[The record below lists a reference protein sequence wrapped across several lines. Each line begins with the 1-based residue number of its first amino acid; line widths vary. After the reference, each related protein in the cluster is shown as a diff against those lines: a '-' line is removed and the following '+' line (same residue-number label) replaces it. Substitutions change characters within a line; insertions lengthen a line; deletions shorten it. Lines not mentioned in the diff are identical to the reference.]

1 MKEQVVMSNRNT
13 HCILSLTVVACLLTG
28 CSPAQI
34 YPTIEQH
41 SISLQPGN
49 LESYGISFITPSATT
64 GQEEEKQAV
73 ALVFADAMRKQR
85 SGIRVVPLA
94 ETLSAVNKAGLADRY
109 SHMYG
114 DYRDT
119 GLLNGEIL
127 RQIGEVTKVRYV
139 AQIKV
144 QEFEQ
149 IGRDRL
155 AILGLRIIETKAAS
169 VRLFFQIWDTKDGTV
184 AWEATQELHVAYDTI
199 TEKPLTFQ
207 EVVGRAARELVSK
220 LP

>member
-1 MKEQVVMSNRNT
+1 VMST
-13 HCILSLTVVACLLTG
+13 PTCTSLLVTMLACVLAG
-28 CSPAQI
+28 CSPAQT
-34 YPTIEQH
+34 YPTLEQH
-41 SISLQPGN
+41 GISLQPGD

-73 ALVFADAMRKQR
+73 ALVFSDAMQKER

-109 SHMYG
+109 SHMYS

-119 GLLNGEIL
+119 GLFNREIL
-127 RQIGEVTKVRYV
+127 QQIGQVTNVRYV

-144 QEFEQ
+144 QGFEQ
-149 IGRDRL
+149 TGKDRL
-155 AILGLRIIETKAAS
+155 TIFGLRIIETKASS
-169 VRLFFQIWDTKDGTV
+169 VRLFFQIWDTRDGTV
-184 AWEATQELHVAYDTI
+184 TWEATQELHVAYDTI
-199 TEKPLTFQ
+199 TEEPLTFQ
-207 EVVGRAARELVSK
+207 EVVGRAAQELVSK

>member
-1 MKEQVVMSNRNT
+1 M
-13 HCILSLTVVACLLTG
+13 
-28 CSPAQI
+28 
-34 YPTIEQH
+34 
-41 SISLQPGN
+41 
-49 LESYGISFITPSATT
+49 
-64 GQEEEKQAV
+64 
-73 ALVFADAMRKQR
+73 
-85 SGIRVVPLA
+85 
-94 ETLSAVNKAGLADRY
+94 
-109 SHMYG
+109 
-114 DYRDT
+114 
-119 GLLNGEIL
+119 
-127 RQIGEVTKVRYV
+127 RYV